1 MKQANH
7 TWLDAVKYAR
17 QNLTDA
23 DLEEMAALADSE
35 GDSDALRDEL
45 EEMRAEC
52 IAIGE
57 ERDLLEDELNGL
69 VDFLK
74 DCFARITSFAPYQE
88 SMDEIKA
95 AILADID
102 QRSV

>member
-7 TWLDAVKYAR
+7 TWLDAVKYAP
-17 QNLTDA
+17 QLLTTD

-35 GDSDALRDEL
+35 GDSDDLRDEL
-45 EEMRAEC
+45 EEVR
-52 IAIGE
+52 
-57 ERDLLEDELNGL
+57 DELEEVREELEAEHNGM

-74 DCFARITSFAPYQE
+74 DCFARITSFTPYHE

-95 AILADID
+95 VILADID